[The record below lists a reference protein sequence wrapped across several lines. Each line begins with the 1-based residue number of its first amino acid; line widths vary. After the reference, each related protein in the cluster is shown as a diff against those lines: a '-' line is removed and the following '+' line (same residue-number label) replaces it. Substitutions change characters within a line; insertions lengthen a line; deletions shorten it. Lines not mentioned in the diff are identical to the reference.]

1 MEMEYARRWPRLVAW
16 VIDVIIV
23 VVVLG
28 ILNVAGVIDT
38 FVVEEGESVPVLHV
52 VVQGLIGLGY
62 FTVLTAV
69 WGATLGKMAM
79 GMRVVAGNGIKPGAS
94 AVLLRQFMVGGLAP
108 LPAIVLGMNGGG
120 GISSLVT
127 LVVIFWILIDDR
139 RQGLHDKLA
148 RTFVARA

>member
-1 MEMEYARRWPRLVAW
+1 MEMEYARRCPRLVASIIN
-16 VIDVIIV
+16 VVIV

-28 ILNVAGVIDT
+28 MLNVVGVIDT

-52 VVQGLIGLGY
+52 VIQGLIGLGY

-79 GMRVVAGNGIKPGAS
+79 GMRVADENGIKPGVG
-94 AVLLRQFMVGGLAP
+94 AVLLRQFIVGGLAP
-108 LPAIVLGMNGGG
+108 LPAVMLGMNGGG
-120 GISSLVT
+120 GISGLVT
-127 LVVIFWILIDDR
+127 IVVVFWILIDDR